1 MSHIEDIC
9 RELNNWFDIKRAIG
23 DFEITENGLTSFYD
37 DLYDD
42 QYYRIVGS
50 ALNDGVY
57 KKGEEHVFAPE
68 VFHGAVWAMA
78 VPPAVIALC
87 GEIDAYTEKYAN
99 QINSPFQSESFGGYS
114 YTKVSDG
121 NSNSSDWRSV
131 FKGKLNKWRKIN
143 GYMPKETRIIYMPYN
158 NGDTYPTKRDV
169 KNMIEDATK
178 NVLIVEGE

>member
-1 MSHIEDIC
+1 MIRIEDIC
-9 RELNNWFDIKRAIG
+9 RELNNWFDVKRAIG

-78 VPPAVIALC
+78 VPPAVIALNSTISAWTTDHDK
-87 GEIDAYTEKYAN
+87 EID
-99 QINSPFQSESFGGYS
+99 SPYQSESFGGYS
-114 YTKVSDG
+114 YTKSGSGDSAG
-121 NSNSSDWRSV
+121 NLTWQGH
-131 FKGKLNKWRKIN
+131 FKHDLDKWRKIC
-143 GYMPKETRIIYMPYN
+143 PY
-158 NGDTYPTKRDV
+158 
-169 KNMIEDATK
+169 
-178 NVLIVEGE
+178 

>member
-1 MSHIEDIC
+1 MSRIEDIC
-9 RELNNWFDIKRAIG
+9 RELNNWFDVKRAIG

-78 VPPAVIALC
+78 IPQSVIYLSDR
-87 GEIDAYTEKYAN
+87 IDTWIEKYGDAVE
-99 QINSPFQSESFGGYS
+99 SPYQSESFGGYS
-114 YTKVSDG
+114 YSKASGSD
-121 NSNSSDWRSV
+121 NSSVSWKSA
-131 FKGKLNKWRKIN
+131 FKKQLDVYRR
-143 GYMPKETRIIYMPYN
+143 MPSIP
-158 NGDTYPTKRDV
+158 
-169 KNMIEDATK
+169 
-178 NVLIVEGE
+178 